1 MHERRRQL
9 SGTSRGYDM
18 DFETAFKFLIGH
30 EGGYVNNPTDPG
42 GETKYGISK
51 RAYPAEDIK
60 NLTLDRAKFLYK
72 RDYWGPSGCELAP
85 DLLKFHLFD
94 FGVNS
99 GPKTAVK
106 ILQGI
111 VGEVQD
117 GAYGPRT
124 TMAVNNYNLPT
135 VLFKL
140 TINRLEY
147 MTTLDNWPHAG
158 KGWARRMCKNLTM
171 IVEDTL

>member
-1 MHERRRQL
+1 MQERRRQPNEI
-9 SGTSRGYDM
+9 SRGFDM

-30 EGGYVNNPTDPG
+30 ESGYVNDPKDPG

-51 RAYPAEDIK
+51 RSYPAEDIK
-60 NLTLDRAKFLYK
+60 NLTLERAKFLYK
-72 RDYWGPSGCELAP
+72 RDYWGPSGCDAAP

-106 ILQGI
+106 ILQSI

-124 TMAVNNYNLPT
+124 TMAVKNFPINN
-135 VLFKL
+135 VLFSL
-140 TINRLEY
+140 SIARLEY
-147 MTTLDNWPHAG
+147 MTTLSNWSDHG
-158 KGWARRMCKNLTM
+158 KGWTRRMCKNMRM